1 MGGRTLYPPHFASP
15 SMLSSQFDRTGCPMA
30 HALGARGITANWAE
44 FAYVAKGAVLA
55 NGGGAYEVW
64 AARGGEAKKAGLYCS
79 GMEPA

>member
-1 MGGRTLYPPHFASP
+1 MGGCTLYPPHFAS
-15 SMLSSQFDRTGCPMA
+15 MLSSQLDRMGFPMA
-30 HALGARGITANWAE
+30 NALIARGIPANWAE
-44 FAYVAKGAVLA
+44 FAYEAKGPVLA

>member
-1 MGGRTLYPPHFASP
+1 
-15 SMLSSQFDRTGCPMA
+15 MA
-30 HALGARGITANWAE
+30 NALVARGIPANWAE
-44 FAYVAKGAVLA
+44 FANEAKGPVLA

>member
-1 MGGRTLYPPHFASP
+1 
-15 SMLSSQFDRTGCPMA
+15 MA
-30 HALGARGITANWAE
+30 NALVARGIPANWAE
-44 FAYVAKGAVLA
+44 LAYEAKGPVLA

>member
-1 MGGRTLYPPHFASP
+1 
-15 SMLSSQFDRTGCPMA
+15 MA
-30 HALGARGITANWAE
+30 NALVARGIPANWAE
-44 FAYVAKGAVLA
+44 VAYVAKGPVLA